1 MPSKAAVSLTN
12 LDFDEI
18 RASIK
23 TYFEADATFKDY
35 NFEGSGLAILL
46 DILAYNT
53 HYSAFTANMMANE
66 MFLESAQVRKNLVAL
81 AKQLGYRP
89 SSRIAPSATVTVAF
103 TPTDTTATS
112 VTISKGTNFTSDVD
126 GTTYNFINRDDVT
139 VTGTA
144 AQEFTSENITL
155 KEGTLF
161 TFTHT
166 VNTADANQ
174 RFIIPNPNVD
184 TSTLTVKVQTSATDT
199 TQPTYTLAED
209 YTDPGASDTNYF
221 LQEVEDNQYEVYF
234 GDGVIGKKP
243 VDGNLIVLEYM
254 ATNATAA
261 NLATTFTLSGSIAG
275 ATSAT
280 VTTVTNAAG
289 GTERETA
296 DRIKLLAPRDYATQG
311 RVVTV
316 EDYKT
321 RVLKE
326 YADAQ
331 SVKAYGGE
339 DASEP
344 YYGRVYVAIK
354 PKTGVTL
361 SDTNK
366 TYIKETIL
374 KKRNVVSIT
383 PEIVDPQYI
392 YVIPTVTVKF
402 NSNNTTDSAETIK
415 GTVTDTI
422 KSFSNDKIE
431 AFDSVFRHSVLTG
444 LIDDSHEAI
453 ESTILTLQMK
463 SSITPTLN
471 TSASYTLEFDNA
483 LYNPHS
489 EHNKSGGGIL
499 SSTSF
504 SINDSTA
511 VSRTAFFDDD
521 GAGNLRIY
529 YLSGGARTYIN
540 STAGTVAY
548 ATGKVT
554 VTNFNPT
561 AVANTDNT
569 ITITVKPDSVN
580 LVPVRNQI
588 IEILDADISVT
599 VSEDTAASSGSTTDY
614 GTSAS
619 GY

>member
-1 MPSKAAVSLTN
+1 MPSKAAISLTN
-12 LDFDEI
+12 LNFDDI

-23 TYFEADATFKDY
+23 AYFEADATFTDY
-35 NFEGSGLAILL
+35 NFEGAGLAILL

-89 SSRIAPSATVTVAF
+89 SSRVTPSATITIAF

-112 VTISKGTNFTSDVD
+112 VTITKGTKFTSNID
-126 GTTYNFINRDDVT
+126 GVTYNFLNRDDVT

-144 AQEFTSENITL
+144 AQEFTSSNFTI

-161 TFTHT
+161 AYTYT
-166 VNTADANQ
+166 VNTADTNQ
-174 RFIIPNPNVD
+174 RFIIPNANVD
-184 TSTLTVKVQTSATDT
+184 TSTLTVKVQTSASDT
-199 TQPTYTLAED
+199 TQTTYTLAED

-221 LQEVEDNQYEVYF
+221 LQEVEDSQYEVYF

-243 VDGNLIVLEYM
+243 TDGNLIVLEYM

-326 YADAQ
+326 YTDAQ

-339 DASEP
+339 DASDP

-354 PKTGVTL
+354 PKTGITL
-361 SDTNK
+361 SDTVK
-366 TYIKETIL
+366 TYIKEEIL

-392 YVIPTVTVKF
+392 YVIPTAAVKY
-402 NSNNTTDSAETIK
+402 NSNSTTDSEETIK
-415 GTVTDTI
+415 GTVIDTI

-431 AFDSVFRHSVLTG
+431 AFDTVFRHSALTG

-453 ESTILTLQMK
+453 ESTILTIQMK
-463 SSITPTLN
+463 SSFTPTVN
-471 TSASYTLEFDNA
+471 TSASYTLEFDNG

-504 SINDSTA
+504 SINDASA
-511 VSRTAFFDDD
+511 VSRTAYFDDD
-521 GAGNLRIY
+521 GNGNLRIY
-529 YLSGGARTYIN
+529 YISGGTRTYIN

-548 ATGKVT
+548 STGKVT
-554 VTNFNPT
+554 VSNFNPT

-588 IEILDADISVT
+588 VEILDADISVT
-599 VSEDTAASSGSTTDY
+599 ISEDTAASSGSTTDY

>member
-1 MPSKAAVSLTN
+1 MPSKAAISLTN
-12 LDFDEI
+12 LDFDDI
-18 RASIK
+18 RTAIK

-35 NFEGSGLAILL
+35 NFEGAGLAVLL

-66 MFLESAQVRKNLVAL
+66 MFLESAQVRKNLVAI

-89 SSRIAPSATVTVAF
+89 SSRTAPSATITISF
-103 TPTDTTATS
+103 TPTDSTATS
-112 VTISKGTNFTSDVD
+112 VTISKGTKFTSDVD

-144 AQEFTSENITL
+144 GLEFTSDNITI
-155 KEGTLF
+155 KEGSLF

-166 VNTADANQ
+166 VNTSDASQ
-174 RFIIPNPNVD
+174 RFLIPNANID
-184 TSTLTVKVQTSATDT
+184 TSTLVVKVQTSATDT
-199 TQPTYTLAED
+199 TQTTYTLAED
-209 YTDPGASDTNYF
+209 YTDPGATSTNYF
-221 LQEVEDNQYEVYF
+221 LQEVEDSQFEVYF

-243 VDGNLIVLEYM
+243 ADGNLVIIEYM
-254 ATNATAA
+254 ATNAESA
-261 NLATTFTLSGSIAG
+261 NLATTFTLAGNVGG
-275 ATSAT
+275 ATTGT
-280 VTTVTNAAG
+280 VVTVSNAAG
-289 GTERETA
+289 GAERETDA
-296 DRIKLLAPRDYATQG
+296 RIKLLAPRDYATQG
-311 RVVTV
+311 RVVTA

-321 RVLKE
+321 RVLKD

-331 SVKAYGGE
+331 SVKVYGGE
-339 DASEP
+339 DASDP
-344 YYGRVYVAIK
+344 YYGRVYLAIK

-361 SDTNK
+361 SDTVK
-366 TYIKETIL
+366 TYIKEDIL

-392 YVIPTVTVKF
+392 YVIPTVAVKY
-402 NSNNTTDSAETIK
+402 NPNNTTDSAETIK
-415 GTVTDTI
+415 STVIDTI

-431 AFDSVFRHSVLTG
+431 AFDTVFRHSVLTG

-463 SSITPTLN
+463 SSIEPTLN
-471 TSASYTLEFDNA
+471 TNTSYTLEFDNA
-483 LYNPHS
+483 FYNPHS

-548 ATGKVT
+548 GTGKVT

-588 IEILDADISVT
+588 VEILDADISVT
-599 VSEDTAASSGSTTDY
+599 VSEDTAASTGSTTDY
-614 GTSAS
+614 GTSAT